1 MPRLSRRAIH
11 VVRPMLV
18 VGAAVHGVKAFVPGL
33 PATVIA
39 GGRVASSFSTCRN
52 PTGLNDINEWRD
64 TVFDLQIENDSDD
77 DKLFDASPPREICVL
92 PFPINDC
99 LLQGETKQLRLYEER
114 FLQLFDDA
122 MDNYGG
128 VVAMGLIA
136 DQGIISS
143 APLCEIV
150 SYNRMGD
157 GLGIFATIQAVSR
170 VAITGLTKDT
180 PYIKATC
187 KEIFDVVPQKDAD
200 VKLLSTIAGNVEN
213 MMVMISAMEHRLK
226 GAVQSA
232 SGQDDLNIDDDDD
245 DDDDDITAFLDR
257 TGRFRRAYELAKET
271 DTQGYISSTLL
282 SEDNDD
288 PSEQR
293 SLQDLSAISW
303 AAFETERLHED
314 DEEAG
319 IVVREDGSVMASSDT
334 LYRIQ
339 AIASTGILDRM
350 KLALTCLHNKRVETT
365 KALKEVGLKYEDDM

>member
-1 MPRLSRRAIH
+1 MPRLCRGAIH

-18 VGAAVHGVKAFVPGL
+18 VGAAVHGGTAFVPGL

-39 GGRVASSFSTCRN
+39 GGRVASSFSRN
-52 PTGLNDINEWRD
+52 PTRLNDINEWRD
-64 TVFDLQIENDSDD
+64 TIFDAQIEIESDSDD

-99 LLQGETKQLRLYEER
+99 LLQGETKELRLYEER

-150 SYNRMGD
+150 AYNRMEGF
-157 GLGIFATIQAVSR
+157 GIFVTIRVVSR

-200 VKLLSTIAGNVEN
+200 VKLLSTIAGNIEN
-213 MMVMISAMEHRLK
+213 MMVMISA
-226 GAVQSA
+226 
-232 SGQDDLNIDDDDD
+232 N
-245 DDDDDITAFLDR
+245 
-257 TGRFRRAYELAKET
+257 
-271 DTQGYISSTLL
+271 
-282 SEDNDD
+282 N
-288 PSEQR
+288 
-293 SLQDLSAISW
+293 
-303 AAFETERLHED
+303 
-314 DEEAG
+314 
-319 IVVREDGSVMASSDT
+319 
-334 LYRIQ
+334 
-339 AIASTGILDRM
+339 
-350 KLALTCLHNKRVETT
+350 
-365 KALKEVGLKYEDDM
+365 